1 MAKQA
6 TKTEVY
12 TTSDGREV
20 QIARVDPM
28 FIQRVINSVKMPK
41 RPSYE
46 IKTLSGRTETHL
58 MDAES
63 AKETPGGEDIWEQYS
78 TELAQATNEQNSR
91 LMNALFY
98 MGTKCDVP
106 DDGWES
112 KWSFLGIDV
121 PEKPDERRAFYLT
134 SELPT
139 EDTIGLMSAILR
151 LTGVP
156 EESLREAQDAFR
168 NSVPDGE

>member
-6 TKTEVY
+6 SKTEVFK
-12 TTSDGREV
+12 TSDGREV
-20 QIARVDPM
+20 QISRVDPM

-41 RPSYE
+41 RPTYE
-46 IKTLSGRTETHL
+46 VKTLSGRTETHL
-58 MDAES
+58 MDEAS
-63 AKETPGGEDIWEQYS
+63 ATETPGGEDIWKQYS
-78 TELAQATNEQNSR
+78 DELTQATNEQNSR

-98 MGTKCDVP
+98 MGAKFDVP

-112 KWSFLGIDV
+112 KWNFLGIDV
-121 PEKPDERRAFYLT
+121 PEKTQERVAFYLT
-134 SELPT
+134 SELAT
-139 EDTIGLMSAILR
+139 EDTIGLMTAILR

-168 NSVPDGE
+168 NTVPDGE